1 MDKNDN
7 SLDNNDEFKNSH
19 EITYEKLKSD
29 IEGMYSLSHK
39 DDADVLSKI
48 IKERYGELK
57 ILDGTA
63 GIGGNTISFAIHFN
77 NVIAIEKNTER
88 FEYLKE
94 NINSLKLDVKLINGN
109 VLDYIKSEIF
119 DVIFLD
125 PPWGGPNYKFEK
137 SLSLT
142 LDNKPLIDVVKDL
155 KNNNKIIVMKLPF
168 NYNMNDFSKFNYQ
181 KHNIKNYLIVIID

>member
-94 NINSLKLDVKLINGN
+94 NINSLKLGVKLINGN

>member
-1 MDKNDN
+1 MDKNYN
-7 SLDNNDEFKNSH
+7 SLDNNDEL
-19 EITYEKLKSD
+19 TYDKLKSD
-29 IEGMYSLSHK
+29 IEGLYSLSHK
-39 DDADVLSKI
+39 DDADLLSKI

-63 GIGGNTISFAIHFN
+63 GIGGNTISFATYFN
-77 NVIAIEKNTER
+77 CVIAIERNTER

-94 NINSLKLDVKLINGN
+94 NINSLNLNVKLINGN
-109 VLDYIKSEIF
+109 VLDYIKTEVF
-119 DVIFLD
+119 DLIFLD

-142 LDNKPLIDVVKDL
+142 LDNKSLIDVVKEL
-155 KNNNKIIVMKLPF
+155 KENNKIIVMKLPF

>member
-1 MDKNDN
+1 MDKNYN

-19 EITYEKLKSD
+19 EITYDKLKSD
-29 IEGMYSLSHK
+29 IEGLYSLSHK
-39 DDADVLSKI
+39 DDADLLSKI

-57 ILDGTA
+57 VLDGTA
-63 GIGGNTISFAIHFN
+63 GVGGNTISFAIHFN
-77 NVIAIEKNTER
+77 SVTAVEKNIER

-94 NINSLKLDVKLINGN
+94 NINSLKLNVKLINGN
-109 VLDYIKSEIF
+109 VLDYIKTEVF

-137 SLSLT
+137 TLSLT
-142 LDNKPLIDVVKDL
+142 LDNKSLIDVVKEL
-155 KNNNKIIVMKLPF
+155 KENNKIIVMKLPF